1 MLRADQIELA
11 ILTLIIDWH
20 DSLGRAFR
28 LPQLEIAISE
38 VCGPASDREVVEAL
52 LVLHQSN
59 LLEFGSYVGS
69 DFVSYSDHEGREF
82 FYNREFR
89 CRPLPGARR
98 RQQELSRNNRSGV
111 FISHIAEEKVIALRL
126 QRLLQGA
133 LSPLVPIFVSS
144 DYKSIESGEKSNDAI
159 LDGLKRSQ
167 VVIVLISRDSV
178 DRRWINFEAGFGMG
192 QEGRVIPVTSR
203 GFSKGDIG
211 WPLGQLQAR
220 DLHDS
225 DDVRAL
231 LEHVA
236 NVCGVDSDAHL
247 LEEFVGDL
255 PGLEAQ
261 IPSTCLKVRVFRQEL
276 ALRLAIRN
284 TGNRPL
290 AMVDAEL
297 LIPEKLRGNNSFHS
311 YSPVRETARYEE
323 DGIRWIGQRLTTQA
337 SQQLYL
343 GIEPLRAVLSRE
355 MGEVLVTGLTIG
367 LSAGLPPVDM
377 ALPIRYRVSAQQ
389 ETVGPVVIPIAQIP
403 EG

>member
-1 MLRADQIELA
+1 M
-11 ILTLIIDWH
+11 
-20 DSLGRAFR
+20 
-28 LPQLEIAISE
+28 
-38 VCGPASDREVVEAL
+38 
-52 LVLHQSN
+52 
-59 LLEFGSYVGS
+59 EFGSYVNS
-69 DFVSYSDHEGREF
+69 DFVRYSEHEGKEF
-82 FYNREFR
+82 FYSREFR

-98 RQQELSRNNRSGV
+98 RRQDLSRNNRRGV
-111 FISHIAEEKVIALRL
+111 FISHIGEEKVIALRL
-126 QRLLQGA
+126 QRLLQGS
-133 LSPLVPIFVSS
+133 LSPDVPVFVSS
-144 DYKSIESGEKSNDAI
+144 DYKSIESGEKSYDAI

-192 QEGRVIPVTSR
+192 QEGRVIPVTAR

-236 NVCGVDSDAHL
+236 NVCGVGSSAQM
-247 LEEFVGDL
+247 LEEFVSEL

-261 IPSTCLKVRVFRQEL
+261 IPSSCLRARVFRQDL

-290 AMVDAEL
+290 DMVDAEL
-297 LIPEKLRGNNSFHS
+297 LVPEQLGGNSIFHS
-311 YSPVRETARYEE
+311 DSPVREKVRHEQ
-323 DGIRWIGQRLTTQA
+323 DGIRWIGHRVTTQA
-337 SQQLYL
+337 SQRPHL
-343 GIEPLRAVLSRE
+343 GIEPLRAVLLRE
-355 MGEVLVTGLTIG
+355 MDEVLVTGLTIG
-367 LSAGLPPVDM
+367 LPARLSPGDM

-389 ETVGPVVIPIAQIP
+389 DTVGPVVIPIAQLP